1 MAMLEWNLGGKTPQP
16 LVYKLEE
23 RMEVAQVILGLTME
37 AEEQRDGM
45 AAQSTLQISSQDL
58 SQLGLNNAGFIYWN

>member
-1 MAMLEWNLGGKTPQP
+1 MAMLERNLGGKTPQP

-23 RMEVAQVILGLTME
+23 RMEVAKVIPGLTMG

-45 AAQSTLQISSQDL
+45 GWQHRALCRFLLKICR
-58 SQLGLNNAGFIYWN
+58 N